1 MSQENV
7 DRFVRGIEAFNR
19 NDIQGVLRLM
29 DPEIVWE
36 HRLAELQGEFV
47 GPEAVTGWFTD
58 LYEHFRAV
66 VIDCPD
72 VRDLGD
78 RVLGLGTIRATGKGS
93 GAKTELTFATV
104 AKYRKGRMTHYI
116 DFGDRDQALEAAG
129 LSE

>member
-7 DRFVRGIEAFNR
+7 ERFVQGIEAFNR
-19 NDIQGVLRLM
+19 NDIPGVLRLM

-36 HRLAELQGEFV
+36 HRLADLQGTLV

-58 LYEHFRAV
+58 LYEHFQV
-66 VIDCPD
+66 VEIDCPD

-93 GAKTELTFATV
+93 GVETELTFASV
-104 AKYRKGRMTHYI
+104 ATYRDGRMTHYT
-116 DFGDRDQALEAAG
+116 DFGDREQALEAAG